1 MLHDDKPSLS
11 MCAFGAGA
19 AHAALLALALPIM
32 ITLPAPA
39 DKAQGTVAVQVVVRS
54 TPPPTL
60 ETAMAETAALP
71 LPEYIGEGDI
81 DEDALPASVLDAVLG
96 ASPGSDLDAMPA
108 SAVGEITGSLSQALA
123 SPDVLQ
129 THAALLEVIATA
141 PPPRTVEPAALP
153 LVESVPAPDA
163 DGGIDGEAIASIE
176 SKEVIWSQ
184 EVPEASPAIV
194 PVPLRKPSAATVV
207 APAPPVARKPVRKAR
222 AKPRSRG
229 NAQKRT
235 APAQA
240 KSPNKGFLGGRQ
252 AALMAEYPFAN
263 R

>member
-1 MLHDDKPSLS
+1 MLHDEKPRLS

-39 DKAQGTVAVQVVVRS
+39 DKAQGTVAIQVVVRS
-54 TPPPTL
+54 APPPTL
-60 ETAMAETAALP
+60 DVAMAETAALP
-71 LPEYIGEGDI
+71 LPEFIGEGDI

-96 ASPGSDLDAMPA
+96 TSPASDLDALPA
-108 SAVGEITGSLSQALA
+108 SAAGEITGSLPQASA

-129 THAALLEVIATA
+129 THAALSVVIAAA

-163 DGGIDGEAIASIE
+163 DAGINGEAIASVE
-176 SKEVIWSQ
+176 SKEVIESQ
-184 EVPEASPAIV
+184 EVPEASLAIV
-194 PVPLRKPSAATVV
+194 PVPLRTPV
-207 APAPPVARKPVRKAR
+207 ASEVQVPALPVARKPVRKTR
-222 AKPRSRG
+222 VRPRPRV
-229 NAQKRT
+229 A

-240 KSPNKGFLGGRQ
+240 KSANKGFLGGRQ
-252 AALMAEYPFAN
+252 AAPMAEYPFAS